1 MPSIICGFPIN
12 INSVS
17 GIVNFGDS
25 LNTSPKITSKAIT
38 GSGGGNNGNFVNT
51 NNGIS
56 LSNNFDPDVIDQP
69 TVGNI

>member
-1 MPSIICGFPIN
+1 MPSIIGGPIN

-25 LNTSPKITSKAIT
+25 LNTSPKSASKLVT
-38 GSGGGNNGNFVNT
+38 GSGGANTGNFVNT

-56 LSNNFDPDVIDQP
+56 LTNNFDPDVVDQP
-69 TVGNI
+69 TVGNV